1 MSTFDAK
8 KNFGKVTVST
18 GYDASA
24 TSIVLATDHGARLP
38 APATDGEFNLVWWN
52 NSDYGDP
59 TDDPNKEIVRCT
71 ARSTDT
77 LTVTRNQESSGA
89 SVKNASGKTYR
100 MALTVTKKV
109 MDDIQDNIALVTGGA
124 DGTYYGVTQTG
135 TAGATLAYGNLC
147 YFQAA
152 DSRWELADANLSAG
166 YDKKL
171 GICVLAAASDG
182 DATKMLLIG
191 NVRADAVFPT
201 MTIGSP
207 MYMSETA
214 GLITG
219 TQPTTTDACIRVV
232 GFANTADELYFA
244 PSGDY
249 ITHT

>member
-1 MSTFDAK
+1 MTTFDAK
-8 KNFGKVTVST
+8 KNFAKVTVST

-38 APATDGEFNLVWWN
+38 QPSSDGEFNLVWWN

-89 SVKNASGKTYR
+89 SVKNAAGKTYR
-100 MALTVTKKV
+100 MALTITKKV
-109 MDDIQDNIALVTGGA
+109 MDDITNSLSLVTGGA
-124 DGTYYGVTQTG
+124 DGTYYGITQTG
-135 TAGATLAYGNLC
+135 TAGATLAFGNLC
-147 YFQAA
+147 YFQAS
-152 DSRWELADANLSAG
+152 DSRWEKADANVSAG

-171 GICVLAAASDG
+171 GLCVQVAASDG
-182 DATKMLLIG
+182 DPTTVLLIG

-207 MYMSETA
+207 LYMSETA
-214 GLITG
+214 GEIVVA
-219 TQPTTTDACIRVV
+219 QPTTTDACIRVV
-232 GFANTADELYFA
+232 GFANTADELYFD

-249 ITHT
+249 VTHT